1 MKILF
6 NIAHPGQV
14 HLFKNSIWKL
24 EEKGHECK
32 ITIIDKDVSL
42 RLLDAYGIKYD
53 VVGSAKPTLFSKA
66 TELLKIEYN
75 LYKIARKFKPDILV
89 GGVGN
94 AYVAH
99 VGKLIRKPS
108 IVFDDTE
115 HAKIEHILT
124 DPFASVICTP
134 ACFNKYLGKK
144 QVKYEGYHEIAYLH
158 PNYFKPDNETLCEL
172 GLKEDDVFIV
182 IRFVS
187 WDADHDIGQTGLTL
201 ETKRNVINELSKYG
215 RVIISSEKKL
225 TDEFEQYNISVSPE
239 KMHDLL
245 YYATLL
251 YGESA
256 TMASECA
263 VLGTHSIFCDFA
275 GRGYTDEEEEKYDL
289 VYNFKLDE
297 ESQKNSVDKAIELLN
312 DPDLKE
318 KGRQKRELLLKDK
331 IDVTEFMVNFIE
343 NYSNENKMG

>member
-134 ACFNKYLGKK
+134 SCFKKNLGKK
-144 QVKYEGYHEIAYLH
+144 QVRYNGYHELAYLH
-158 PNYFKPDNETLCEL
+158 PNYFAPNPDVLQDM
-172 GLKEDDVFIV
+172 GLTENDRFIV
-182 IRFVS
+182 VRFVS
-187 WDADHDIGQTGLTL
+187 WGASHDVGHHGIQNKLEFLKELEKYAHVFITSEADLGPDF
-201 ETKRNVINELSKYG
+201 EKYK
-215 RVIISSEKKL
+215 VKI
-225 TDEFEQYNISVSPE
+225 SPE
-239 KMHDLL
+239 KLHDLL
-245 YYATLL
+245 YYATL
-251 YGESA
+251 YIGEGG
-256 TMASECA
+256 TTASEAA
-263 VLGTHSIFCDFA
+263 VLGTPAIYINTLKL
-275 GRGYTDEEEEKYDL
+275 GYTNEQESKYDL
-289 VYNFKLDE
+289 VYNFSNE
-297 ESQKNSVDKAIELLN
+297 NGVFEKAIELLKN
-312 DPDLKE
+312 PNLKE
-318 KGRQKRELLLKDK
+318 EGKKKREKLLEDK
-331 IDVTEFMVNFIE
+331 TDVTKFMLATILNDSDIL
-343 NYSNENKMG
+343 